1 MADACDGLD
10 LDLDLDFALDEG
22 TLACHPHLVP
32 LDKDK
37 LNHKKSNEDEDKDDC
52 DLSLFFDNFPY
63 DTTKT
68 ESTTTISKSH
78 IQKKIEA
85 KTERRKNHQKHL
97 AILTQIREWG
107 NTDILDEQQYRT
119 WRPLHDHREQMKQ
132 AKKTRRAAR
141 HGAPRG
147 EQLKEAIQS
156 RRAARRARRAALHGA
171 PRVELHDAPRV
182 ELHGAPRDA
191 LHDAPRDALHG
202 APCVELH
209 GAPRVELHGT
219 LRIDII
225 KHVVRMTC
233 NYFIGF
239 VCRFVV
245 LCRVLCQIANRND
258 RMNVQNI
265 LFMCGFLY
273 KIYRIFLLCKTI
285 I

>member
-1 MADACDGLD
+1 MVFKWLLYYYYYTMADDYDG

-22 TLACHPHLVP
+22 TLACHPHLGP
-32 LDKDK
+32 LDKDDE
-37 LNHKKSNEDEDKDDC
+37 LNHNNSNEDKDDC

-78 IQKKIEA
+78 IQKKIEE

-97 AILTQIREWG
+97 AILTEIREWG
-107 NTDILDEQQYRT
+107 NTDTLDEQQYRT
-119 WRPLHDHREQMKQ
+119 WRPLHDHCEQMKQ
-132 AKKTRRAAR
+132 AKKTLRAAR
-141 HGAPRG
+141 HGAPRVELHG
-147 EQLKEAIQS
+147 AS
-156 RRAARRARRAALHGA
+156 RVELHGAPRDALHGA
-171 PRVELHDAPRV
+171 PSDA
-182 ELHGAPRDA
+182 LHGAPRDA

-202 APCVELH
+202 
-209 GAPRVELHGT
+209 T

-225 KHVVRMTC
+225 KHFVRMTC

>member
-1 MADACDGLD
+1 MVFKWLLYYSYYTMANDDDDDDDCDACDG
-10 LDLDLDFALDEG
+10 LDLDFALDEG
-22 TLACHPHLVP
+22 TLASHPHLGP
-32 LDKDK
+32 LDKDDE
-37 LNHKKSNEDEDKDDC
+37 LNHNNSNEDKDDC

-78 IQKKIEA
+78 IQKKIEE

-97 AILTQIREWG
+97 AILTEIREWG
-107 NTDILDEQQYRT
+107 NTDTLDEQQYRT
-119 WRPLHDHREQMKQ
+119 WRPLHDHCEQMKQ
-132 AKKTRRAAR
+132 AKKT
-141 HGAPRG
+141 
-147 EQLKEAIQS
+147 
-156 RRAARRARRAALHGA
+156 RRAALHGA
-171 PRVELHDAPRV
+171 PRVELHGAPRV
-182 ELHGAPRDA
+182 ELHGAPRVE
-191 LHDAPRDALHG
+191 LHG
-202 APCVELH
+202 APRVELH

-225 KHVVRMTC
+225 KHFVRMIC
-233 NYFIGF
+233 NYFIGV

-273 KIYRIFLLCKTI
+273 KIYRICLLCKTI